1 MSVSQRIVIP
11 SPASSLERKRPLHL
25 VEFDPDHRPYLTSL
39 PDIAEDKSIPQVRHF
54 VTLAKPE
61 ITVMVMISAGIT
73 CVLASNSLQV
83 VVLLNVMLGT
93 GLVAASAGVL
103 NQYFERALDARMR
116 RTSKRPLP
124 AGQVTALEALLLG
137 VLLSATGTI
146 YLIFFVNPLTGLL
159 GLATLVTYLFVYTPL
174 KTRTSLC
181 TFIGAFP
188 GAAPMLM
195 GWAAAQ
201 NSLAPK
207 AWLLYLI
214 LFLWQFPHFYAI
226 GWIYREDYG
235 RAGMKMLPAIDEED
249 GKNTFRRILISTQLL
264 IVASLLFTLAAP
276 ASRLYLVLSL
286 SLGLSFYYIAY
297 RASLTRSKLAA
308 KTLLHASVIY
318 LPLLYLA
325 MLLDKVYLSA
335 STN

>member
-1 MSVSQRIVIP
+1 MSQKILVTSSTFTRPVDIRSRIARIQDF
-11 SPASSLERKRPLHL
+11 A
-25 VEFDPDHRPYLTSL
+25 
-39 PDIAEDKSIPQVRHF
+39 
-54 VTLAKPE
+54 TLAKPE
-61 ITVMVMISAGIT
+61 ITLMVTLSSGLA
-73 CVLASNSLQV
+73 CVLGSNTVQV

-93 GLVAASAGVL
+93 GLVAGGAGVL

-124 AGQVTALEALLLG
+124 AGQVTAREALLLG
-137 VLLSATGTI
+137 VLLSMSGTI
-146 YLIFFVNPLTGLL
+146 YLIFFVNALTGVL
-159 GLATLVTYLFVYTPL
+159 GLVTLVTYLFGYTPL
-174 KTRTSLC
+174 KTKTTLC
-181 TFIGAFP
+181 TLIGAFP

-201 NSLAPK
+201 DNLAFE
-207 AWLLYLI
+207 AWVLYLI

-226 GWIYREDYG
+226 GWLYREDYA
-235 RAGMKMLPAIDEED
+235 RVGMKMLPAIDEDD
-249 GKNTFRRILISTQLL
+249 GKTTFRRILISTQLL

-276 ASRLYLVLSL
+276 ATGLYLVLSL
-286 SLGLSFYYIAY
+286 SLGLSFYYVAY
-297 RASLTRSKLAA
+297 RASLSRTKLAA

-335 STN
+335 SNN